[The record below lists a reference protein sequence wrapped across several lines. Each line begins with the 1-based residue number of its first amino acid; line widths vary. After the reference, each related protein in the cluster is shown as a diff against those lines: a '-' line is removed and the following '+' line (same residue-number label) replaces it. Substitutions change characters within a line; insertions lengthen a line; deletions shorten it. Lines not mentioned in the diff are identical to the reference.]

1 MMSEIKARRLNAG
14 VTRQGLSAPRRARS
28 VRGYDGG
35 TPGGNFA
42 PSFSSRL
49 AAASINPR
57 SVPARIAINSGVA
70 KTSKLSPSSAA
81 GAGAAMTAESARS
94 ILISV
99 ACNEASVDD
108 ATSRPSI
115 ELRPL
120 DKSFAATF
128 ATSPA
133 LAPKRIRGAAST
145 LVLNDGKLPMLSTV
159 VFPAVRGMITWASHF
174 GSGAASELKP
184 AQAAH
189 PMPSPNEILAELKK
203 VKYPGFTRDIVSFG
217 IVKDIEVA
225 HAGVTVML
233 GVASAKPEVAEKIA
247 AEVKAAVAAMPGVP
261 AVKIQIEQAPQ
272 PAQRAAAVAQPRTIP
287 GVKHIV
293 AVASGKGGVGKS
305 TVAVNLALA
314 MRALGWRIGL
324 MDADVYGPSVA
335 MMVGVEKA
343 PTLTPERRIIPLER
357 YGIRYISMALFI
369 NDETAVIWR
378 GPMVT
383 KLETEFLFN
392 VEWGEL
398 DCLVLDL
405 PPGTGDAQLTIT
417 QRVALDGGVIVTTPQ
432 EIALLDVKRG
442 VAMFEEVHVP
452 VLGVVENMSYY
463 LCPKC
468 HHRHEIFA
476 HGGGA
481 RLADSLHVPFL
492 GELPLVRELREGG
505 DHASPL
511 VASNPAHPVS
521 AAFKSIAAKVIEGL
535 DKSEVQHAS

>member
-1 MMSEIKARRLNAG
+1 
-14 VTRQGLSAPRRARS
+14 
-28 VRGYDGG
+28 
-35 TPGGNFA
+35 
-42 PSFSSRL
+42 
-49 AAASINPR
+49 
-57 SVPARIAINSGVA
+57 
-70 KTSKLSPSSAA
+70 
-81 GAGAAMTAESARS
+81 
-94 ILISV
+94 
-99 ACNEASVDD
+99 
-108 ATSRPSI
+108 
-115 ELRPL
+115 
-120 DKSFAATF
+120 
-128 ATSPA
+128 
-133 LAPKRIRGAAST
+133 
-145 LVLNDGKLPMLSTV
+145 
-159 VFPAVRGMITWASHF
+159 
-174 GSGAASELKP
+174 
-184 AQAAH
+184 
-189 PMPSPNEILAELKK
+189 MPSPNEILAELKK

-217 IVKDIEVA
+217 IIKDIEVA
-225 HAGVTVML
+225 YAGVTVSLTM
-233 GVASAKPEVAEKIA
+233 ASAKPEVVAKIV

-261 AVKIQIEQAPQ
+261 AVNVQLEQ
-272 PAQRAAAVAQPRTIP
+272 PAATAPKAAAGMAQPRNIA

-314 MRALGWRIGL
+314 MHALGWRVGL

-343 PTLTPERRIIPLER
+343 VTLTPERRIIPLER

-442 VAMFEEVHVP
+442 VAMFDEVHVP

-463 LCPKC
+463 LCRKC
-468 HHRHEIFA
+468 NHRHEIFA

-481 RLADSLHVPFL
+481 RLAESLNVPFL

-505 DHASPL
+505 DNASPI

-521 AAFKSIAAKVIEGL
+521 AAFKSIASKVIEGL
-535 DKSEVQHAS
+535 DRTEAQHAS